1 MTKVLRPHITS
12 FYIDQKPISRYFLT
26 TVWCGNFSIK
36 KVITDYSNKRNTK
49 QIVVF
54 TILWS
59 QTAQRDK
66 LTLPPLF
73 FQIFSNCE
81 CYLDKDRSSPILIF
95 CLKIFAKKNHQ
106 KRLEMKPIQETSV
119 INVLLPEEISLA
131 TCCYRKSSS
140 KKCDCYF
147 A

>member
-1 MTKVLRPHITS
+1 M
-12 FYIDQKPISRYFLT
+12 
-26 TVWCGNFSIK
+26 
-36 KVITDYSNKRNTK
+36 YS
-49 QIVVF
+49 
-54 TILWS
+54 
-59 QTAQRDK
+59 QRDK

-106 KRLEMKPIQETSV
+106 KRLEMKPIQVTSV

-131 TCCYRKSSS
+131 TCCYRLSSS
-140 KKCDCYF
+140 KKRDCYF
-147 A
+147 AFEFLFCHHYSKREKQENVVIIICCNKRNALIGSAIFHVDYRLISYVLS